1 MSGVWRVVGLVKQ
14 NWQRQTFFFVCLAII
29 AGYQFSPL
37 ADIIEQGI
45 VRPFEFRLRDTL
57 SLAPKLDSRLKVF
70 SYTPSPIP
78 FASSNQELLAMLA
91 KIAKQQPR
99 AIYIDRVWL
108 FFNSSEQL
116 ELTTDLGVPM
126 IVGSRVAPFAWFSE
140 LLADVDSDSFVT
152 ASGGERLPF
161 RVGIPYSIDNQQ
173 LLAISSIGHDE
184 IHGRGYVYP
193 LLSFG
198 SHLVSSSP
206 YIVPHVAI
214 LTMQRRLKIN
224 NGQVVVN
231 GLKIPVDSQ
240 GMALIN
246 FANYRHYLANKRSLN
261 DIDLNPN
268 LLADIDKDSI
278 VAILPKKFLATTST
292 RDSFVGNVEE
302 AFFTLSFLD
311 SLLAQRWFTPLPFG
325 WLAVV
330 LLVLLAMHLRKKFWL
345 RWLVQLTIVSIGLL
359 AFMLFDVLTPWYL
372 WVIAFYL
379 GGYHWLLTIFNNR
392 NEEQTIDGAEE
403 HLITVMFIDMVG
415 FAMSSEELTPK
426 TALGRLSN
434 NLGYLTEKIHQ
445 YGGSINKTL
454 GDGLLAYF
462 GYPNAADA
470 DNHAESALSCAIDIQ
485 RDCLGRCEPEHDNET
500 PTHRSQSFTYPLRIG
515 VNTDLVYVGRVGD
528 NREIA
533 LVGGAVVFA
542 ARLESSCEPFR
553 IMLGNTTK
561 ELLSD
566 CFLKNNSGLHKRW
579 IKIKHYEKLFE
590 AYEYNP
596 FVSDLFSQSRAKK
609 AYRRFLNLDRKS
621 DRQRWVIADR
631 TALTMYWGK
640 DSAVVLN
647 VSHCGFAIETD
658 RYLAKGV
665 IIEVMIRSTVE
676 LVNDNLQKSGLIPL
690 RVEVKWGQPLEN
702 KNKFRQGIRV
712 VGFNREQGEAL
723 LNICQGVLVMGNRVS
738 GG

>member
-1 MSGVWRVVGLVKQ
+1 MSSVWQIVKLGKQ
-14 NWQRQTFFFVCLAII
+14 YWQRLVFFGSCLLILI
-29 AGYQFSPL
+29 GYQLSPL
-37 ADIIEQGI
+37 ADIVEQGVI
-45 VRPFEFRLRDTL
+45 RPFEFRLRDAL
-57 SLAPKLDSRLKVF
+57 SLAPNLDQRLKVF

-78 FASSNQELLAMLA
+78 FAPSNQDLLAMLT
-91 KIAKQQPR
+91 KIAERQPR

-108 FFNSSEQL
+108 FFNSSERL
-116 ELTTDLGVPM
+116 ELPINFDVPI

-140 LLADVDSDSFVT
+140 LLVDVDSDSFIT
-152 ASGGERLPF
+152 ASSGDNLPF
-161 RVGIPYSIDNQQ
+161 RVGIPYSLDNQQ

-184 IHGRGYVYP
+184 VQGRGYIYP

-206 YIVPHVAI
+206 YIVPHVAV
-214 LTMQRRLKIN
+214 LTVQRRLKISD
-224 NGQVVVN
+224 GQVVVN
-231 GLKIPVDSQ
+231 GLKIPVNRQ
-240 GMALIN
+240 GTALIN
-246 FANYRHYLANKRSLN
+246 FANYHQYLTNKRSLN

-268 LLADIDKDSI
+268 LLSDIDKDSI
-278 VAILPKKFLATTST
+278 VAILPEKFLATTSI
-292 RDSFVGNVEE
+292 RDSFVGEVES
-302 AFFTLSFLD
+302 AFFTLSFLN
-311 SLLAQRWFTPLPFG
+311 SLIAENWFTPLPFG
-325 WLAVV
+325 WLVV
-330 LLVLLAMHLRKKFWL
+330 VMLVLLAMSLGKFWI
-345 RWLVQLTIVSIGLL
+345 RWLVQLAIVSVGLL
-359 AFMLFDVLTPWYL
+359 AFVFLDVLTPWYL
-372 WVIAFYL
+372 WVIAFYF
-379 GGYHWLLTIFNNR
+379 GGYHWLLTISSNR
-392 NEEQTIDGAEE
+392 IREHNVDGAEE

-415 FAMSSEELTPK
+415 FAMSSEGLTPK
-426 TALGRLSN
+426 TALGRLSD

-485 RDCLGRCEPEHDNET
+485 RDCLGRCDNHCADES
-500 PTHRSQSFTYPLRIG
+500 PLPDSKSFTYPLRIG

-528 NREIA
+528 DREIA

-566 CFLKNNSGLHKRW
+566 GFLKNNCGLNKRW

-596 FVSDLFSQSRAKK
+596 FVGDLFSQSQAKK

-647 VSHCGFAIETD
+647 ISHCGFAIETD

-665 IIEVMIRSTVE
+665 IIEVMIRSAIG

-702 KNKFRQGIRV
+702 RNKFRQGVRV

-723 LNICQGVLVMGNRVS
+723 LNICQGVLVMGSRA
-738 GG
+738 GGG